1 MKIVIVGCGKVGKTI
16 LERIVSEK
24 HEVVA
29 VDNDMHVIE
38 RITNEYDVIGLCG
51 NGTEFEQLKDAGV
64 ASCDLFI
71 AATGSDELN
80 MLSCFAAKK
89 LGAKHTVAR
98 IRDRANN
105 TSSLAIMKESLEL
118 SMAINPEQLSAKA
131 IYNILRLPSASKV
144 ESFGMHSFEMFEIT
158 LKDIDENGMSIAD
171 LRRSAKSKFLV
182 CAVERGGDVYIPK
195 GNFVLNSGDKV
206 GVISYEADT
215 RKILDALGENSK
227 KVRKVII
234 MGASTIGYY
243 LASILCKNG
252 YEVKVIEKDA
262 SKCEKFLEEMN
273 GNVTVIEG
281 DGMSQ
286 ELLLEEGINDTD
298 AFVALTG
305 NDEAN
310 ILMSVYTKNE
320 EVSKIVTKVNKEQ
333 LISIAHGLNL
343 DCIITPRKIIA
354 DKIVRYAR
362 ALQNSMGSKIEA
374 LYTLM
379 NGKAEAVEFVVSDD
393 FKYAGIA
400 LKDLKM
406 KSDVLIAGI
415 IRQKQAIIPDGNEMI
430 MPHDRVVII
439 SSQTKIY
446 DLLDI
451 IG

>member
-51 NGTEFEQLKDAGV
+51 NGTEFEQLKDADV
-64 ASCDLFI
+64 SSCELFI

-105 TSSLAIMKESLEL
+105 TSSLAIMKENLEL

-131 IYNILRLPSASKV
+131 IYNILRLPSATKV
-144 ESFGMHSFEMFEIT
+144 ETFASHSFEMLEIT
-158 LKDIDENGMSIAD
+158 LKDIGENGISLAD
-171 LRRSAKSKFLV
+171 LRLSTKAKFLI
-182 CAVERGGDVYIPK
+182 CAIERNGNVYIPK
-195 GNFVLNSGDKV
+195 GNFVLRSGDKA
-206 GVISYEADT
+206 GVISYESDT
-215 RKILDALGENSK
+215 RKLLEALGDNGK

-234 MGASTIGYY
+234 MGASTTAYY
-243 LASILCKNG
+243 LASMLCKSN
-252 YEVKVIEKDA
+252 YEVKVIEKDV
-262 SKCEKFLEEMN
+262 SKCEKFLEEID

-286 ELLLEEGINDTD
+286 ELLLEEGIKDTD
-298 AFVALTG
+298 AFIALTG

-333 LISIAHGLNL
+333 LISIAQGLNL

-354 DKIVRYAR
+354 DNIVRYAR
-362 ALQNSMGSKIEA
+362 ALQNSMGSKIET

-393 FKYAGIA
+393 FKYTGVA
-400 LKDLKM
+400 LKDMKI

-415 IRQKQAIIPDGNEMI
+415 IRQKQAIIPDGNETI
-430 MPHDRVVII
+430 MANDRVVII
-439 SSQTKIY
+439 SAQTKLY
-446 DLLDI
+446 DLSDI
-451 IG
+451 IA